1 MTTVRRKQPNI
12 SKKRKILWVCPTV
25 LDVDLYKSSLLD
37 ILKHLGDRGNDTCL
51 IAMRSRNLFQT
62 KSSSVRVI
70 SAPLRYMPLVSQI
83 MFAVMIFCFLPVYI
97 VIFKPDFI
105 VTVPDISIPFF
116 PGLLISKF
124 MKLKV
129 ILDVRSIPVETVGFQ
144 GFFQRFRFSTSIKM
158 AKKLFDGVT
167 IITYLMKKD
176 ICNTFDVEPDKIGV
190 WTSGVSDRLFNP
202 ENLIAK
208 SAKLRKKLGLTRKF
222 VVFYHG
228 VFTATRGLIE
238 TVKATRILKRKYSKV
253 VFFLLGNG
261 PIVSELKALIQSEGL
276 QDNVIIHNQVEQ
288 LEVPKFIGMC
298 DLCIVP
304 LPDHPYWRSQSPLK
318 LLEYLAMEKVVILT
332 DIPAHRSIIGEAK
345 CGLYISSIKPIE
357 IAKAIEYAYINKES
371 LEEWGKIGR
380 KIIKEKYTWEKVAV
394 DLENYL
400 LSINKKVD

>member
-1 MTTVRRKQPNI
+1 VTTVRRKQPNI